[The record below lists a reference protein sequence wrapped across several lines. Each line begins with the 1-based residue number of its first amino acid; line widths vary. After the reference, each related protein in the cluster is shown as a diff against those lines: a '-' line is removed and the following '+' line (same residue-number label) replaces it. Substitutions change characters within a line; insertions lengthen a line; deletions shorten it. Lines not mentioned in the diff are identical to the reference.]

1 MLRKRPASQPAS
13 KRMTAAELQRLHGG
27 LLATAPYVDL
37 SPYRLVKALAE
48 QGIIITE
55 PLARMW
61 ASKYRTPAGA
71 ERVESADELE
81 ERYGADAR
89 ELVAGDMTAYKLCV
103 AFRKRSFKVS
113 MSDSVAKAWLAKY
126 GGVAA
131 VQEVLTAG
139 HMELWYG
146 ARVRAEFDGANGAAL
161 RTWLLEH
168 CSVRASERVCQA
180 WLSRDWSCSGK
191 LVSVHAVERD
201 LGERLRLAEYAE
213 YFGSEDRA
221 QALADRLSEGDPCF
235 FVSALL
241 LRQWYARC
249 RPRSG
254 PLRYDTAADLEAG
267 LGAELRQQYPG
278 MKSGRLQTVLGQR
291 IKAVLVGR
299 RTVETWL
306 ACFGAPAPRMP
317 ARPLARCL
325 RRPAAAAKGAPAA
338 KRSRVSAS
346 ASAAAAPPVSATVLA
361 DVDALEREC
370 GPRYRREHSDLG
382 LGHTW
387 RELQAVLADWGY
399 KAGQQLCW
407 KWLRQY
413 RLGDG
418 AKDGGASVYV
428 LAREDLM
435 RWYHVQGLSG
445 LELTDKYRS
454 VHGVYAHPTPL
465 TKWLKAPAQALVCLD
480 NNEDHYWGIS
490 LSFRVAWVYGFIF

>member
-71 ERVESADELE
+71 ERMESADELE
-81 ERYGADAR
+81 ERYGDDAR
-89 ELVAGDMTAYKLCV
+89 RLVAGDMTAYKLCV
-103 AFRKRSFKVS
+103 AFRRRSPKVF

-131 VQEVLTAG
+131 VQQVLTAG

-146 ARVRAEFDGANGAAL
+146 ARVRAEFHGYLNASTL
-161 RTWLLEH
+161 RPWLLEH

-180 WLSRDWSCSGK
+180 WLSRDWSSSGK
-191 LVSVHAVERD
+191 LVSVDAVERE

-221 QALADRLSEGDPCF
+221 QALADRLEYGDPCF
-235 FVSALL
+235 VVSALL
-241 LRQWYARC
+241 LRQWYVRC
-249 RPRSG
+249 HPRSG
-254 PLRYDTAADLEAG
+254 PLRYDNAADLEAG

-278 MKSGRLQTVLGQR
+278 MKYTKLHTVLGQR
-291 IKAVLVGR
+291 IKAVLVSQKTA
-299 RTVETWL
+299 RTWVEV
-306 ACFGAPAPRMP
+306 FGAPAPRMP

-325 RRPAAAAKGAPAA
+325 RRPAAAGKGAPAA

-346 ASAAAAPPVSATVLA
+346 ASGAAGPPVSATVLA
-361 DVDALEREC
+361 DAEALEREC

-382 LGHTW
+382 LGHT
-387 RELQAVLADWGY
+387 RVELQAVLVGWGY
-399 KAGQQLCW
+399 QASEKVCRT
-407 KWLRQY
+407 WLRQY

-428 LAREDLM
+428 LARDDLM

-454 VHGVYAHPTPL
+454 VHGVYAHPTSL

-480 NNEDHYWGIS
+480 NNEDP
-490 LSFRVAWVYGFIF
+490 